1 MMVSKEDRLKYV
13 YLEYLVRFGKPNGY
27 FSFKSELDGEG
38 MPKEVVV
45 FYWLANKKRPS
56 NIFCTLGMSTEL
68 MEDGELAEMHL
79 TVKDKSLDE
88 DQTIAFCRFIANF
101 AIYPFLHEFA
111 MDWWNL
117 IVDVG
122 QIPVYP
128 DSQSLLIHPEF
139 TDEKFT
145 NIEMGEETIKFFNI
159 VPLTKDEAAM
169 VESDGV
175 VSLLDYI
182 EENEID
188 MFQIR

>member
-1 MMVSKEDRLKYV
+1 MISKEDRLKYV

-27 FSFKSELDGEG
+27 FSFKSEIDGEG
-38 MPKEVVV
+38 LPKEVVV
-45 FYWLANKKRPS
+45 FYWLANKKRSS
-56 NIFCTLGMSTEL
+56 NIFCTLGMSTVL

-88 DQTIAFCRFIANF
+88 DQIIAFCKFIANF
-101 AIYPFLHEFA
+101 SMYPFLHEFA

-139 TDEKFT
+139 ADEKFT
-145 NIEMGEETIKFFNI
+145 NIQMGEETIKFFNI

-175 VSLLDYI
+175 VKLLDYI

>member
-1 MMVSKEDRLKYV
+1 MAVNEDRLKYV
-13 YLEYLVRFGKPNGY
+13 YLEYLVRFGKPSGY
-27 FSFKSELDGEG
+27 FSFKSEIQENG
-38 MPKEVVV
+38 MPKEVVI
-45 FYWLANKKRPS
+45 FYWLANKKRVS
-56 NIFCTLGMSTEL
+56 NIFCTLGMSTER

-79 TVKDKSLDE
+79 TVSNKSLDE
-88 DQTIAFCRFIANF
+88 DQTMAFCRFIANF
-101 AIYPFLHEFA
+101 SMYPFLHEFA

-139 TDEKFT
+139 ENEKFT
-145 NIEMGEETIKFFNI
+145 NIQMGEETIKFFNI
-159 VPLTKDEAAM
+159 VPLTKQESAM

-175 VSLLDYI
+175 IKLLDYI

>member
-1 MMVSKEDRLKYV
+1 MVSTEDRLKYV

-27 FSFKSELDGEG
+27 FSFKSEIEDEG

-45 FYWLANKKRPS
+45 FYWLANKKRSS
-56 NIFCTLGMSTEL
+56 NIFCTLGMSTEI
-68 MEDGELAEMHL
+68 MEDGEMAEMHL
-79 TVKDKSLDE
+79 TVKDKTLDE
-88 DQTIAFCRFIANF
+88 DQIIAFCRFIANF
-101 AIYPFLHEFA
+101 SMYPFLHEFA

-139 TDEKFT
+139 TDEKFV

-159 VPLTKDEAAM
+159 VPLTKDESAM

-175 VSLLDYI
+175 IRLLDYI

>member
-1 MMVSKEDRLKYV
+1 MASKEDRLKYV

-27 FSFKSELDGEG
+27 FSFKSEIEEAG
-38 MPKEVVV
+38 MPREVVV
-45 FYWLANKKRPS
+45 FYWLANEKRSS
-56 NIFCTLGMSTEL
+56 NIFCTLGMCSEF
-68 MEDGELAEMHL
+68 MEDDELAEMHL
-79 TVKDKSLDE
+79 TVRDQTLDE
-88 DQTIAFCRFIANF
+88 DQTMAFCRFIANF
-101 AIYPFLHEFA
+101 SLYPFLHEFA

-139 TDEKFT
+139 ADEKFT
-145 NIEMGEETIKFFNI
+145 NIQMGDQVIKFFNI
-159 VPLTKDEAAM
+159 VPLTKEEAAM

-175 VSLLDYI
+175 VKLLDYI